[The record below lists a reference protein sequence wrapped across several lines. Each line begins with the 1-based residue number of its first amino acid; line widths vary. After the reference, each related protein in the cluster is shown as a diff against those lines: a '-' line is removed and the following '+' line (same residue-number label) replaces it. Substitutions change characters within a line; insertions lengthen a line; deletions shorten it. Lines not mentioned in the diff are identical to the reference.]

1 MADFAEA
8 YSFVAKWEGDLVNHP
23 ADPGGMTFAGISRK
37 HHPTWPGW
45 VAVDRVINAYAK
57 SVWNDEIWSQTG
69 EMVPQFYHREY
80 WHSQR
85 LDDVKHQ
92 GLALTMFDGAV
103 NCGLSRSGK
112 WLQQAL
118 VAWDRPVTVD
128 GMVGPQTMAT
138 LTTLERNRPQDVP
151 ALIDGLLSQRGAHY
165 ITTNNPTFTRGWFR
179 RLASLREVV
188 S

>member
-1 MADFAEA
+1 MADFNLA
-8 YSFVAKWEGDLVNHP
+8 YSFVKRWEGGHVHHP
-23 ADPGGMTFAGISRK
+23 DDPGQETYAGISRRY
-37 HHPTWPGW
+37 HPEWEGW
-45 VAVDRVINAYAK
+45 AHIDHVKDIYGASA
-57 SVWNDEIWSQTG
+57 WEG
-69 EMVPQFYHREY
+69 EMASRTGVLVERFFRSHY
-80 WHSQR
+80 WGR

-165 ITTNNPTFTRGWFR
+165 IEVDNPTFTRGWFR
-179 RLASLREVV
+179 RLASLRESV